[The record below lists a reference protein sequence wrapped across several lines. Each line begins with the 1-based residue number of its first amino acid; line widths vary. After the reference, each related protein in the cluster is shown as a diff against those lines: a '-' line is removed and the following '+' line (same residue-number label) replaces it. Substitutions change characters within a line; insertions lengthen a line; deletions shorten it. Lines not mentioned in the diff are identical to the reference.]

1 MNLAVA
7 SNARGGPGIVLA
19 SVAFEA
25 GIINGAFFTTL
36 VLTAVLTSQ
45 FAGWWLGFVLRKG
58 WPLLRDDVDD
68 VVPPGEEP
76 YEELVEEEQE
86 AAHEL
91 HEMGALDPS
100 ARYESSD

>member
-1 MNLAVA
+1 M
-7 SNARGGPGIVLA
+7 LA

-45 FAGWWLGFVLRKG
+45 FAGWWLGYVLRRG

-68 VVPPGEEP
+68 VVPQGARAFVAAEGD
-76 YEELVEEEQE
+76 LAITDEQRAVRE
-86 AAHEL
+86 DDAS
-91 HEMGALDPS
+91 PPP
-100 ARYESSD
+100 RI